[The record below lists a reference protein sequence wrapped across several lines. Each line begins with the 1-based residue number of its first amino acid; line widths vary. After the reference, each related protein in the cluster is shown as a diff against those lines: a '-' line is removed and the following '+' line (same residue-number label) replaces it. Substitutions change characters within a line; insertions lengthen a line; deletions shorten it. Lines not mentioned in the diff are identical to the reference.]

1 MKELI
6 EKYMNTKKLYKKTV
20 MLLKLKIFLSKS
32 LEYSI
37 NNYGDIKSEIWML
50 LNGIIEKTEDYKY
63 IYLLI
68 ISLYEN
74 IDSLLE
80 NLIIANHDTCLKIIR
95 PISEQLIIFKCLMQN
110 DECLKEDF
118 FNWSILNDYKNPK
131 NEVQLASTAKELYDR
146 YNLDIERYIL
156 GKEKNINKVKLE
168 KYKNKLIDS
177 NYGWYYTKWKMDDN
191 ITLKYIAENEDCKD
205 IYEMFKYYSEKVHNN
220 STRTLI
226 IQSKHNLSME
236 YHVMELLLFT
246 QCHILEIIKQYIHIE
261 KYNVILKKITKN
273 IQYNYE
279 KMEYYEKNFDK

>member
-1 MKELI
+1 MKKLI
-6 EKYMNTKKLYKKTV
+6 AKHMNTKKLYKKTV
-20 MLLKLKIFLSKS
+20 MLLKLKIFSSKS

-37 NNYGDIKSEIWML
+37 NNYGDIKSEIEML
-50 LNGIIEKTEDYKY
+50 LNGIIEKAEDYKY
-63 IYLLI
+63 MYVLI

-80 NLIIANHDTCLKIIR
+80 NLIIANYDTCLKIIR

-110 DECLKEDF
+110 EECLREDF
-118 FNWSILNDYKNPK
+118 FNWSIINDYKNPK
-131 NEVQLASTAKELYDR
+131 NEVKLDSTAKELYDR

-156 GKEKNINKVKLE
+156 GKEKSINKVKLE

-177 NYGWYYTKWKMDDN
+177 NYGWYYTKWKMDYN

-205 IYEMFKYYSEKVHNN
+205 IYKMFKYYSEKVHNN

-246 QCHILEIIKQYIHIE
+246 QRHILEIIKQYINVE
-261 KYNVILKKITKN
+261 KYNGILKKITKN

-279 KMEYYEKNFDK
+279 KMKYYEKNFDK